1 MKLLADAHISRSICE
16 FLASLQHDCVHAEQ
30 VSPGMTDA
38 AILGLATQENRVV
51 LTADKDFGELIY
63 RQRIPTV
70 GVILL
75 RFRAAAEIDRTNLFK
90 SHWPA
95 MEQAVPG
102 HLVVATNRRVRRTPL
117 PRQCDGHQ

>member
-1 MKLLADAHISRSICE
+1 MKLLADAHISLAICD
-16 FLASLQHDCVHAEQ
+16 FLKSLQHDCVHAEQ

-38 AILGLATQENRVV
+38 AILRLATQESRVV

-63 RQRIPTV
+63 RQRTPAV
-70 GVILL
+70 GVVLL
-75 RFRAAAEIDRTNLFK
+75 RFRVAAESDRTELFK

-95 MEQAVPG
+95 IEKAVTG

-117 PRQCDGHQ
+117 PR